1 MYGLL
6 AYVFSQLSSTT
17 SKVLSG
23 ILIQIIV
30 LIILGII
37 GMYITSSILAKPFK
51 MSRPMAFA
59 TSLTAL
65 FGFPA
70 DYIVT
75 NEVVSNLT
83 SNEKERNYLLDN
95 MLPKMLVGGF
105 ATVSVA
111 SIIIT
116 TLFIKLL

>member
-6 AYVFSQLSSTT
+6 AYVFSQLSTT
-17 SKVLSG
+17 TPKVLSG
-23 ILIQIIV
+23 IIIQIIV

-37 GMYITSSILAKPFK
+37 GMYITSALLAKPLK
-51 MSRPMAFA
+51 MSGPMAFA

-83 SNEKERNYLLDN
+83 NKEHEREYLLDN
-95 MLPKMLVGGF
+95 MLSKMLVGGF

-116 TLFIKLL
+116 TIFIKLL